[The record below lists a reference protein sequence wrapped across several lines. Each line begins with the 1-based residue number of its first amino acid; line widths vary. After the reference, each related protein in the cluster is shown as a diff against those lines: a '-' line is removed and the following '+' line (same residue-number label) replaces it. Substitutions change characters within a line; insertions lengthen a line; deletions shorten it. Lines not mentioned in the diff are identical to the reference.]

1 VASYSVVREEVRR
14 VGENQ
19 VHAVFGN
26 RWQDFQAVAL
36 VNLDVMLGIVENR
49 IQDSGFRI
57 QHFGFWI
64 GDFWFHGE
72 SYNLAG

>member
-19 VHAVFGN
+19 AHAVLGN
-26 RWQDFQAVAL
+26 RRQDFQAVTL
-36 VNLDVMLGIVENR
+36 INLDVMVGVVKNR

-64 GDFWFHGE
+64 GDFWFHSE
-72 SYNLAG
+72 SCNLAG